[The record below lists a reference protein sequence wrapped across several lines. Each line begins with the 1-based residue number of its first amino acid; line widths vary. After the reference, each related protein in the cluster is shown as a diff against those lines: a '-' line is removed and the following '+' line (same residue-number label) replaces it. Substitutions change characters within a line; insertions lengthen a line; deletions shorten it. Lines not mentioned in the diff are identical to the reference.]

1 MKPRLSPSDLVRQVI
16 GSVRGVTLSNPVKI
30 NAKLILD
37 PLAPIPASMGKRDRE
52 RLAELREAYAYAM
65 QERMVGQKCAG
76 PDAVAAAFQ
85 PLIGHL
91 AVESFA
97 AGALNA
103 RLQLNAPPTII
114 TRGDTDGVEVPMR
127 AIFRTVLVQEAVS
140 FVVAH
145 NHPSGQVDESAADR
159 AITTQMVN
167 IGRSLG
173 CQLVDHVIVTNTGV
187 FRSLRANCPELWR

>member
-1 MKPRLSPSDLVRQVI
+1 MKRRISPSDLVRQVI

-76 PDAVAAAFQ
+76 PDEVAAAFQ

-103 RLQLNAPPTII
+103 RLQLTAPPTII
-114 TRGDTDGVEVPMR
+114 TRGDIDSTDAPMR
-127 AIFRTVLVQEAVS
+127 AIFRTVLVQDAVS

-145 NHPSGQVDESAADR
+145 NHPSGQVSESAADR
-159 AITTQMVN
+159 ALTSQMVN
-167 IGRSLG
+167 IGRNLG
-173 CQLVDHVIVTNTGV
+173 CQLVDHVIVTNTGA
-187 FRSLRANCPELWR
+187 FKSLRRDSPELWR